1 MKDTITCY
9 RPLGQA
15 ELDLVAASGYYNY
28 REHLFNRR
36 PDNFLVKNHHKGS
49 N

>member
-15 ELDLVAASGYYNY
+15 ELDLVAANGFK
-28 REHLFNRR
+28 R
-36 PDNFLVKNHHKGS
+36 
-49 N
+49 

>member
-15 ELDLVAASGYYNY
+15 ELDLVAASGFKPLARNIIPNGGY
-28 REHLFNRR
+28 RLKSWKH
-36 PDNFLVKNHHKGS
+36 
-49 N
+49 